1 MRKLT
6 VEEYD
11 RLSPVKKHYY
21 CNALERAKKEPKID
35 AIQIYP
41 FYPYMH
47 PFYGQTMFWLTRP
60 QLEAATAFYSA
71 LVKEREQLRQRLEAE
86 FGEES

>member
-21 CNALERAKKEPKID
+21 CKALERAKKEPKID
-35 AIQIYP
+35 AVQIYP
-41 FYPYMH
+41 FYDRSI
-47 PFYGQTMFWLTRP
+47 FWLSKSR
-60 QLEAATAFYSA
+60 LESATAFYSD
-71 LVKEREQLRQRLEAE
+71 LEKLKQRLEAE
-86 FGEES
+86 FGGES